1 MLAERRRTP
10 PFLKFGAGK
19 LRALPRASDA
29 FLACVLWRR
38 RWGLC
43 SRRQRELSCAP
54 LHGAR
59 LLALAG
65 RPRASFPHCQ
75 FLYWLFARSLVRL
88 FRSSPFSRSF
98 LCSAALHASVVVET
112 RAMSLDEGDQ
122 ERQAKAIRCSY
133 ARRRGARDTL
143 FARAFPLPRTILW
156 AAPHLGILLF
166 LFLHAAVSYDGS
178 GTQVRRSHER
188 PNSSSSS
195 SCLQRACVDGTG
207 LSELTYCCPHC
218 RPNHWWVVCA
228 RALPRVTQCNGWRS
242 LSGFRGKHT
251 GWEPFY
257 ALLRRGR
264 AALVDACCSFGVLR
278 NGRPWRP

>member
-133 ARRRGARDTL
+133 ARRRPGRTRHPLCTRLPAASYDTVGC
-143 FARAFPLPRTILW
+143 
-156 AAPHLGILLF
+156 AAPGHSF
-166 LFLHAAVSYDGS
+166 VSF
-178 GTQVRRSHER
+178 
-188 PNSSSSS
+188 P
-195 SCLQRACVDGTG
+195 AC
-207 LSELTYCCPHC
+207 
-218 RPNHWWVVCA
+218 R
-228 RALPRVTQCNGWRS
+228 
-242 LSGFRGKHT
+242 GF
-251 GWEPFY
+251 
-257 ALLRRGR
+257 
-264 AALVDACCSFGVLR
+264 V
-278 NGRPWRP
+278 